1 MMPTHTK
8 FKATCCTLTP
18 PNLLQTLPQA
28 AHTMR
33 YRLKKDGVT
42 SVDLKCEERFKN
54 NVYRKLTCNCQIGNI
69 NAIIHQQQYFLFWI
83 LQIFVGSKTKI
94 FTEVPPMEAQI
105 QPDDTLL
112 CK

>member
-33 YRLKKDGVT
+33 YRLKIDGVT
-42 SVDLKCEERFKN
+42 SIDLKCEKRFKKQ
-54 NVYRKLTCNCQIGNI
+54 RIPKI
-69 NAIIHQQQYFLFWI
+69 N
-83 LQIFVGSKTKI
+83 
-94 FTEVPPMEAQI
+94 M
-105 QPDDTLL
+105 
-112 CK
+112 